1 MIISVSDPAL
11 GGAPEWV
18 LLELQGKLASTSGSS
33 FDGSFM
39 GFLKVADKRLLLQ
52 VGNHNIVG
60 SFQPLDKAF
69 HVLQRRQLQQ
79 PSEQLGSA
87 AEEQEQ
93 GVEYIV
99 RCVVRRKLVFT
110 SRPQPVI
117 TAALG
122 GGGGGPGRP

>member
-1 MIISVSDPAL
+1 MLHVRH
-11 GGAPEWV
+11 G
-18 LLELQGKLASTSGSS
+18 LLLPTSGRP
-33 FDGSFM
+33 FPAPAVLRGPR
-39 GFLKVADKRLLLQ
+39 AALLLQ

-87 AEEQEQ
+87 AEEQ
-93 GVEYIV
+93 GVESIV